1 MLDGFIVLDKD
12 QGISSFGLLKKL
24 KKQLYGQ
31 KIGHT
36 GTLDPMA
43 TGVLCVAVGK
53 ATGFIN
59 FLPNE
64 KKHYIAEFRLGIKTD
79 TQDITGKIIEEKDVK
94 NIDFTELQKEA
105 ETFMGEIFQTPP
117 MYSAVSVGGKKLY
130 KLAREGK
137 EIERKKR
144 KIKIFSFN
152 LEKIDEI
159 NYKADIVCSPGTYI
173 RTLINDLGEKLGTYA
188 TITSLRRTFSDG
200 FSIEDATKIDDI
212 DNIDNLIIPIDEK
225 LDIENKIK
233 LDKEFAK
240 KFVNGNT
247 FKIQKNDGV
256 YLVYSKDFLGVG
268 EINKNK
274 LRAVK
279 VYEETKKNVLA
290 LGNFDG
296 VHEGHKDVLNTAI
309 NLSKKINANPF
320 AVYFKEHP
328 AQVLKTKNFSVLM
341 TEKQKSEFIKNMGL
355 NIKRL
360 DFNIVKD
367 FSPEEFFEEI
377 LIHKFNAA
385 GIVCGENYTFGKA
398 KSGDTK
404 LLRKLCEEKGISV
417 EIISLDEFE
426 HRPIS
431 STRIKEDL
439 SLGDIESANKMLG
452 RPFSF
457 ISKVVKGSGIGNKT
471 LGYPTINQYF
481 SKYIFVPKNGVYES
495 YVVIDGK
502 KYSSVTNIG
511 CHPTVGKGK
520 KRAETHI
527 LNFDG
532 NLYNQEVEVFL
543 LKFLRDEIQFKDIS
557 ELQEQIKRDI
567 ESLSS
572 K

>member
-1 MLDGFIVLDKD
+1 MLDGFIILDKD

-24 KKQLYGQ
+24 KKHLYGQ

-64 KKHYIAEFRLGIKTD
+64 KKRYIAEFRLGIKTD
-79 TQDITGKIIEEKDVK
+79 TQDITGKIIDEKDV
-94 NIDFTELQKEA
+94 NGIDFTYIRKEA
-105 ETFMGEIFQTPP
+105 ETFMGETLQTPP

-137 EIERKKR
+137 EIERQKR
-144 KIKIFSFN
+144 KIKIFSLK

-159 NYKADIVCSPGTYI
+159 NYRADIICSPGTYI
-173 RTLINDLGEKLGTYA
+173 RTLINDLGEKIGTFA

-200 FSIEDATKIDDI
+200 FSVDDATKIDDI
-212 DNIDNLIIPIDEK
+212 EKIEDYIIPIDKK
-225 LDIENKIK
+225 LNITNKIK
-233 LDKEFAK
+233 LNPEFAR

-247 FKIQKNDGV
+247 FNIQKNDGI

-268 EINKNK
+268 EIKNK
-274 LRAVK
+274 KLKTVK

-309 NLSKKINANPF
+309 KLSKRINANPY

-328 AQVLKTKNFSVLM
+328 AQVLKTPNFNVLM
-341 TEKQKSEFIKNMGL
+341 TEKQKSEFIKNLGL

-360 DFNIVKD
+360 DFNIIKD
-367 FSPEEFFEEI
+367 YSPEEFFEKI

-385 GIVCGENYTFGKA
+385 GIVCGENYTFGKS

-404 LLRKLCEEKGISV
+404 LLKKLCDENGISV
-417 EIISLDEFE
+417 EIIRLDEFE
-426 HRPIS
+426 HKPIS

-439 SLGDIESANKMLG
+439 SLGDVQSANKMLG

-457 ISKVVKGSGIGNKT
+457 IAKVEKGSGIGNKT

-481 SKYIFVPKNGVYES
+481 SKYLFVPRNGVYES
-495 YVVIDGK
+495 YVMIDGK
-502 KYSSVTNIG
+502 KYSSITNIG

-520 KRAETHI
+520 KRSETHI
-527 LNFDG
+527 LNFEG

-543 LKFLRDEIQFKDIS
+543 LRFLRDEIQFEDIS
-557 ELQEQIKRDI
+557 KLQEQIKTDI